1 MPVYQSVKLP
11 KPGPNALALITTAVS
26 EGVVKATEPRHV
38 TAANNAVGNGY
49 LKRDKQD
56 AKTYYPTERAREV
69 LAMLQGIAEP
79 GDLPASADIPQN
91 LPDILPTA
99 DASGLVATVERAR
112 ALLDEGD
119 IVNARIVAS
128 VAYATAKTAA
138 QFAEQIGATEKLI
151 AKARRMQADALLIE
165 ARAKILIADKWDEA
179 QAAGKA
185 SKGGRPKTVS
195 DGNGFTSEETGLS
208 RKEIHEARKLAAA
221 EHREPG
227 IVERAIQ
234 ARLSAGL
241 GPTRANLR
249 AAVGTASATKE
260 ARGQNLYETPPEAMH
275 TLLALETF
283 SATVLEPACGRGAI
297 TRMLERAGYSVVL
310 ADLIDYGT
318 ADQHGE
324 LQAVQDFLTSHP
336 PECGSYDIVTNPP
349 YGDVL
354 NAFVAHA
361 LRVFRPRK
369 MALLLNLNF
378 LCGFA
383 DDDRNFAMDDCPPSR
398 VYIFKHRLPMMH
410 RDGWDGEKASS
421 RMNTGW
427 FVWELQ
433 EDGTYG
439 DKDKWIPTRRIDW
452 QDYMPAEAAQTAE
465 SEAA

>member
-1 MPVYQSVKLP
+1 MAGYSSVKLP
-11 KPGPNALALITTAVS
+11 KPGPNALALITTAVRDGIVRAAES
-26 EGVVKATEPRHV
+26 RHV
-38 TAANNAVGNGY
+38 TAANNAVGNRY
-49 LKRDKQD
+49 LTRDKKD
-56 AKTYYPTERAREV
+56 SKTYYPTDRAREL
-69 LAMLQGIAEP
+69 LATLQGIAEP
-79 GDLPASADIPQN
+79 DDLPETADIPSTIKNIPQS
-91 LPDILPTA
+91 A
-99 DASGLVATVERAR
+99 DASGLVETVERAR

-179 QAAGKA
+179 QKSGQA

-249 AAVGTASATKE
+249 AAVGTASATKA

-275 TLLALETF
+275 TLLALEEF
-283 SATVLEPACGRGAI
+283 STTVFEPACGRGAI
-297 TRMLERAGYSVVL
+297 SRMLEAAGYGLVL
-310 ADLIDYGT
+310 ADLVDYGT

-324 LQAVQDFLTSHP
+324 LQAVQDFLTSQP
-336 PECGSYDIVTNPP
+336 GDGGACDIVTNPP

-361 LRVFRPRK
+361 LRVFRPRR

-383 DDDRNFAMDDCPPSR
+383 DDDRNFVMDDCPPAR
-398 VYIFKHRLPMMH
+398 VYVFKRRLPMMH
-410 RDGWDGEKASS
+410 RDGWNGEKASS
-421 RMNTGW
+421 RMNTAW
-427 FVWELQ
+427 FVWELR

-439 DKDKWIPTRRIDW
+439 DCTAARRVDWKDF
-452 QDYMPAEAAQTAE
+452 MPAGTAITAE